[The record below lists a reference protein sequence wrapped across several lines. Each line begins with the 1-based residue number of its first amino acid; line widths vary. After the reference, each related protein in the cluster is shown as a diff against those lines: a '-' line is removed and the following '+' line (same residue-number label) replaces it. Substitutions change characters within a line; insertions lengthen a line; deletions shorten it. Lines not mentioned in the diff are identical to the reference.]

1 MLSYPRLIV
10 AHPFLLVT
18 WHPICSP
25 PPQGVVVG
33 ALIKVLFPS
42 HCQDDPGRQDPLLSE
57 SLEFYLEFLELF
69 GIFTSSLLKRIILFY
84 KIVRFD
90 VSATP
95 YWIPSIH
102 LFSGAQ
108 TGCTDIQIQTFS
120 SDQYHGWYWFIAKY
134 TSSRKGK
141 KKLASTRQVIALQLI
156 RVETEMSFGQ
166 ERPCG
171 VAILF
176 KLVCPKNAQLRP
188 PMTPTHSQ
196 RGGCNEPLP
205 RVCQNGFVFF
215 STFWCVSARISKLLF
230 FTCG

>member
-1 MLSYPRLIV
+1 MWGRDKIVVYVILSTYPSTTIKNDRSHSNYLYSIIICKRSCCRTPDWLW
-10 AHPFLLVT
+10 HTLFLLVT

-102 LFSGAQ
+102 LFSGSRQRVGVHKQAV
-108 TGCTDIQIQTFS
+108 QTFK
-120 SDQYHGWYWFIAKY
+120 FKPF
-134 TSSRKGK
+134 
-141 KKLASTRQVIALQLI
+141 QVINIMVDIGSLPSIQ
-156 RVETEMSFGQ
+156 V
-166 ERPCG
+166 
-171 VAILF
+171 
-176 KLVCPKNAQLRP
+176 LVKEKKSWRR
-188 PMTPTHSQ
+188 H
-196 RGGCNEPLP
+196 G
-205 RVCQNGFVFF
+205 
-215 STFWCVSARISKLLF
+215 KLLPYN
-230 FTCG
+230 